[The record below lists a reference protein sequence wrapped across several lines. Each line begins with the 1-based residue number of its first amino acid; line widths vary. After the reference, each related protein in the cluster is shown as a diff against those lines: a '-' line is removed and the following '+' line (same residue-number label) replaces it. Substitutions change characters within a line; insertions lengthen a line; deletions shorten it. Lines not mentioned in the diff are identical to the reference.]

1 MENTEDSG
9 SDPCISASFPL
20 FTKNNHRECF
30 VCMFCYK
37 DVQSICHCKEWE
49 GEETYYGQF
58 QTMAWTNHLYLA
70 KECSQGGRP
79 FTLASYPLPD
89 PGRAHATELWVEGV
103 SERGGLGWINLNGD
117 SVLQSLVE
125 DLLCARPG
133 TAENEPEWR
142 GDFF

>member
-1 MENTEDSG
+1 
-9 SDPCISASFPL
+9 
-20 FTKNNHRECF
+20 
-30 VCMFCYK
+30 
-37 DVQSICHCKEWE
+37 
-49 GEETYYGQF
+49 
-58 QTMAWTNHLYLA
+58 MAWTNHLYLA

-142 GDFF
+142 GDFFLI